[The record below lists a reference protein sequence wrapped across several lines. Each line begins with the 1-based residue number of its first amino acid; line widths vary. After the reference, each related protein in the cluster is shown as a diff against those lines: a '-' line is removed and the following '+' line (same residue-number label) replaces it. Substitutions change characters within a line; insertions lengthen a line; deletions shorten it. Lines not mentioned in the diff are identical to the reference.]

1 MRLCSNDVIMM
12 SKKNLYIMTTIT
24 SYNCGLQFK
33 IPQLVK
39 VVQGSKQKGETKEM
53 LKNIKTLCVSA
64 RTS

>member
-1 MRLCSNDVIMM
+1 
-12 SKKNLYIMTTIT
+12 MTTIT

-33 IPQLVK
+33 IPQLVN